1 MTRTEFEQLTRHE
14 QIKVI
19 SQYGDFVADK
29 VEAGNRFY
37 LYALNNFYVELL
49 HELSNPNTNGLVLNR
64 VLDIAEAFDTI
75 SLEVPVK

>member
-1 MTRTEFEQLTRHE
+1 MTRTDFEQLTNYE
-14 QIKVI
+14 QIRVI

-49 HELSNPNTNGLVLNR
+49 HELSNPNTTGLVLNR

-75 SLEVPVK
+75 SLDVPVK

>member
-1 MTRTEFEQLTRHE
+1 MTRTEFEQLTRYE

-19 SQYGDFVADK
+19 SQYGDYVADK

-64 VLDIAEAFDTI
+64 VLDIAEAFETM
-75 SLEVPVK
+75 SLDIPVK